1 MSEVQTAMSQ
11 TYRDPR
17 AGARPPFGEQE
28 QAPPGSDAE
37 LQPKADHG
45 EESYEGSG
53 KLEGLAA
60 VVTGGDSG
68 LGRAVALAF
77 AREGADVLISYL
89 NEDEDAAETAALIE
103 GAGRKAVQVRGD
115 LTDPEHG
122 KSVIENAVAQL
133 GRLDILVNNAATQTV
148 HSKFEEITDEEVE
161 LVFRTNVFPLFTL
174 SRAAIPHLPAGGTII
189 NTASIQAYDPSAPL
203 LHYATTKGAIVTF
216 TKGLSDEL
224 IERGIRVNAVAP
236 GPVWTPLIASTMPGE
251 KVSKFG
257 ETNPTGRPAQPAEL
271 APAYVFLAS
280 ADSRFVTGEV
290 IGVTGGRRLS

>member
-1 MSEVQTAMSQ
+1 MSQ
-11 TYRDPR
+11 TQERDPR
-17 AGARPPFGEQE
+17 AGATPPFGEQE

-37 LQPKADHG
+37 LQPTADHG
-45 EESYEGSG
+45 ETSYRGSG

-68 LGRAVALAF
+68 IGRAVALAF
-77 AREGADVLISYL
+77 AREGADVVISYL
-89 NEDEDAAETAALIE
+89 DEHDDAAETAALVE
-103 GAGRKAVQVRGD
+103 AAGRKAVQVGGD
-115 LTDPEHG
+115 LSDPEHC
-122 KSVIENAVAQL
+122 KRVIGEAVAKL

-148 HSKFEEITDEEVE
+148 HSSFEEITDEEVD

-174 SRAAIPHLPAGGTII
+174 CRTAIPLLPAGGAII
-189 NTASIQAYDPSAPL
+189 NTTSIQAYDPSALL

-216 TKGLSDEL
+216 TKGLADEL

-236 GPVWTPLIASTMPGE
+236 GPVWTPLIASTMPPE
-251 KVSKFG
+251 QVSAFG
-257 ETNPTGRPAQPAEL
+257 ESNPTGRPAQPAEL